1 MYGNAARKV
10 SRHRCL
16 AIDSQLTKNPRRR
29 LAVHAVARY
38 TFVPGLTKRF
48 FGVTA
53 LPSKFANAKKAER
66 WKTFQYDFPERAL
79 AGKVVVVAGGSG
91 GLGAAL
97 VALLAREGAKVI
109 CGYRA
114 NRGRAESLQRAMQQ
128 QFEAKIELVAGDIS
142 DPIVQRTYL
151 DAASRLGAPISAA
164 AIFPGDPA
172 RVKRE
177 ELDAAALESSL
188 RANFVGPLL
197 LARALGD
204 AMETS
209 GSGAIVLL
217 GTMQALA
224 PFEGSVAYAA
234 PKAALVHAARILAK
248 QWRNVRVNCV
258 APGATE
264 AGMAESSIA
273 SGKYDAFVERG
284 AIPRFGRPEDVA
296 RAVRF
301 FLDPDVYATGQV
313 LLLDGGLT
321 LRRDSV

>member
-1 MYGNAARKV
+1 MG
-10 SRHRCL
+10 
-16 AIDSQLTKNPRRR
+16 
-29 LAVHAVARY
+29 
-38 TFVPGLTKRF
+38 
-48 FGVTA
+48 
-53 LPSKFANAKKAER
+53 SKFADTKRAAR
-66 WKTFQYDFPERAL
+66 WKTFQYDFPERSL
-79 AGKVVVVAGGSG
+79 AGKVVAVAGGSG

-97 VALLAREGAKVI
+97 VALLAAEGAKII

-114 NRGRAESLQRAMQQ
+114 NRERAELLQRAMLQ
-128 QFEAKIELVAGDIS
+128 QFEAKIELVEGDIA
-142 DPIVQRTYL
+142 
-151 DAASRLGAPISAA
+151 DAAVHHAYLAAVEKFGSPLTAA

-172 RVKRE
+172 RVKWE
-177 ELDAAALESSL
+177 ELDAATLESSL
-188 RANFVGPLL
+188 RANLVGPLL

-204 AMETS
+204 SMES
-209 GSGAIVLL
+209 AGAGALVLL

-234 PKAALVHAARILAK
+234 PKAALVHTARILAK
-248 QWRNVRVNCV
+248 QWKKVRVNCV

-273 SGKYDAFVERG
+273 SGKYDRFIESG